1 MSMRMIPNLE
11 LFRPADIIETAECWQ
26 LALENADG
34 PTVLALTRQNVS
46 QLRKEGSDENLSSY
60 GAYRLAA
67 AAAPRKVVL
76 VATGSEVEIA
86 VAVRAAL
93 EEQGIGA
100 DVVSM
105 PSMGLFRAQEAEYKA
120 DLLPA
125 DVLKVSIE
133 AGTTWG
139 WEGIVGEGGLSI
151 GIDTF
156 GASAP
161 AAALYDYF
169 GLTAAKITP
178 QIISALNA

>member
-1 MSMRMIPNLE
+1 MLAAGAGKRRWSHGAGPDAPE
-11 LFRPADIIETAECWQ
+11 CQPAAQ
-26 LALENADG
+26 G
-34 PTVLALTRQNVS
+34 
-46 QLRKEGSDENLSSY
+46 GSDENLSSY

-133 AGTTWG
+133 AGTTWAG
-139 WEGIVGEGGLSI
+139 K
-151 GIDTF
+151 
-156 GASAP
+156 ASWAR
-161 AAALYDYF
+161 AV
-169 GLTAAKITP
+169 
-178 QIISALNA
+178 